1 MTASRGNVLPEK
13 IGHYKVVSELGRGGM
28 GVVYKA
34 HEESLNRFVAIKVL
48 GDHLASDEQFLSR
61 FTREARAAGAVSHP
75 NVIPIYF
82 IGNDDGRHYFA
93 MEYVSGRSVQAM
105 IRQEGRIGNPRA
117 AQIILQAAQGLA

>member
-1 MTASRGNVLPEK
+1 MSSSRGNVLPEK
-13 IGHYKVVSELGRGGM
+13 IGPYKVVEELGRGGM

-48 GDHLASDEQFLSR
+48 GDHLATDEQFLSR

-82 IGNDDGRHYFA
+82 IGQDDGRHYFA

-105 IRQEGRIGNPRA
+105 IRQEG
-117 AQIILQAAQGLA
+117 